1 MTKTRM
7 FDTLITKAETYKK
20 FDAICNLTD
29 NKVQFSMLGDTIT
42 SWSDNSVAKPSN
54 SAISAELTRL
64 NNAEPMRLLRLQRD
78 EKLAETD
85 WWAVSDLTMSNDRK
99 TYRQALRDL
108 PASADPKLDS
118 DNFLTNVTWPTKP
131 S

>member
-1 MTKTRM
+1 MTKARM

-54 SAISAELTRL
+54 SAIAAEVTRL
-64 NNAEPMRLLRLQRD
+64 NNAEPMRLLRLERD

-108 PASADPKLDS
+108 PSSADPKLDS

>member
-1 MTKTRM
+1 MTKARM

-85 WWAVSDLTMSNDRK
+85 WWGVSDLTMSNDRK

>member
-1 MTKTRM
+1 MTKARV
-7 FDTLITKAETYKK
+7 FDTLITKAITYREV
-20 FDAICNLTD
+20 DAVYNLTGV
-29 NKVQFSMLGDTIT
+29 KVQFAMSGSTIIN
-42 SWSDNSVAKPSN
+42 WSDNSVAKPSN
-54 SAISAELTRL
+54 SAIAAEVTRL
-64 NNAEPMRLLRLQRD
+64 NNAEPMRLLRLERD

>member
-1 MTKTRM
+1 MTKARM
-7 FDTLITKAETYKK
+7 FDTLITKAEIYKK

-54 SAISAELTRL
+54 SAITAEVTRL
-64 NNAEPMRLLRLQRD
+64 NNAEPMRLLRLERD

>member
-54 SAISAELTRL
+54 SAITAEVTRL
-64 NNAEPMRLLRLQRD
+64 NNAEPMRLLRLERD

>member
-1 MTKTRM
+1 MTKARM

-54 SAISAELTRL
+54 SAITAEVTRL
-64 NNAEPMRLLRLQRD
+64 NNAEPMRLLRLERD

>member
-1 MTKTRM
+1 MTKARM

-54 SAISAELTRL
+54 SAITAEVTRL
-64 NNAEPMRLLRLQRD
+64 NNAEPMRLLRLERD

-108 PASADPKLDS
+108 PSSADPKLDS

>member
-1 MTKTRM
+1 M

-54 SAISAELTRL
+54 SAIAAELTRL
-64 NNAEPMRLLRLQRD
+64 NNAEPMRLLRLERD

-108 PASADPKLDS
+108 PSSADPKLDS

>member
-1 MTKTRM
+1 MTKARM

-64 NNAEPMRLLRLQRD
+64 NNAEPMRLLRLVRD

-85 WWAVSDLTMSNDRK
+85 WWSVSDITMSNDRK

>member
-1 MTKTRM
+1 MTKARM

-85 WWAVSDLTMSNDRK
+85 WWGISDLTMSNDRK

>member
-1 MTKTRM
+1 MTKARV
-7 FDTLITKAETYKK
+7 FDTLVTKAMTYKES
-20 FDAICNLTD
+20 DAVYNLTGG
-29 NKVQFSMLGDTIT
+29 KVLFAMSGGTIIN
-42 SWSDNSVAKPSN
+42 WSDNSVTKPSN
-54 SAISAELTRL
+54 SAIAAEVTRL
-64 NNAEPMRLLRLQRD
+64 NNAEPMRLLRLERD

>member
-1 MTKTRM
+1 MTKARV
-7 FDTLITKAETYKK
+7 FDTLITKAITYREV
-20 FDAICNLTD
+20 DAVYNLTGG
-29 NKVQFSMLGDTIT
+29 KVQFSMSGVTIIN
-42 SWSDNSVAKPSN
+42 WSDNSVTNPSN
-54 SAISAELTRL
+54 SAIAAEVTRL
-64 NNAEPMRLLRLQRD
+64 NNAEPMRLLRLERD

-108 PASADPKLDS
+108 PSSADPKLDS

>member
-1 MTKTRM
+1 MTKARM

-64 NNAEPMRLLRLQRD
+64 NNAEPMRLLRLVRD

-85 WWAVSDLTMSNDRK
+85 WCSFSDITISYYSK

>member
-54 SAISAELTRL
+54 SAITAEVTRL
-64 NNAEPMRLLRLQRD
+64 NNAEPMRLLRLERD

-108 PASADPKLDS
+108 PSSADPKLDS

>member
-1 MTKTRM
+1 MTKARV
-7 FDTLITKAETYKK
+7 FDTLITKAITYREV
-20 FDAICNLTD
+20 DAVYNLTGG
-29 NKVQFSMLGDTIT
+29 KVQFSMLGDTIT

-54 SAISAELTRL
+54 SAITAEVTRL
-64 NNAEPMRLLRLQRD
+64 NNAEPMRLLRLERD

-108 PASADPKLDS
+108 PSSADPKLDS

>member
-1 MTKTRM
+1 MTKARM

>member
-1 MTKTRM
+1 
-7 FDTLITKAETYKK
+7 
-20 FDAICNLTD
+20 
-29 NKVQFSMLGDTIT
+29 
-42 SWSDNSVAKPSN
+42 
-54 SAISAELTRL
+54 
-64 NNAEPMRLLRLQRD
+64 MRLLRLVRD

-85 WWAVSDLTMSNDRK
+85 WWSVSDITMSNDRK

>member
-20 FDAICNLTD
+20 IDAICNLTG
-29 NKVQFSMLGDTIT
+29 NKVQFSMSGDTIT

-54 SAISAELTRL
+54 SAITAEVTRL
-64 NNAEPMRLLRLQRD
+64 NNAEPMRLLRLERD

>member
-1 MTKTRM
+1 MTKARM

-20 FDAICNLTD
+20 FDAICNLTG
-29 NKVQFSMLGDTIT
+29 NKVQFSMSGDTIT

-54 SAISAELTRL
+54 SAITAEVTRL
-64 NNAEPMRLLRLQRD
+64 NNAEPMRLLRLERD

-108 PASADPKLDS
+108 PSSADPKLDS

>member
-1 MTKTRM
+1 M

-85 WWAVSDLTMSNDRK
+85 WWGISDLTMSNDRK

>member
-42 SWSDNSVAKPSN
+42 SWSDNRVAKPRN

-85 WWAVSDLTMSNDRK
+85 WWGISDLTMSNDRK

-118 DNFLTNVTWPTKP
+118 DNFLTKVTWPTKP

>member
-1 MTKTRM
+1 M

-54 SAISAELTRL
+54 SAITAELTRL
-64 NNAEPMRLLRLQRD
+64 NNAEPMRLLRLERD

>member
-1 MTKTRM
+1 MTKARV
-7 FDTLITKAETYKK
+7 FDTLITKAITYREV
-20 FDAICNLTD
+20 DAVYNLTGG
-29 NKVQFSMLGDTIT
+29 KVQFSMSGGTIIN
-42 SWSDNSVAKPSN
+42 WSDNSVTKPSN
-54 SAISAELTRL
+54 SAIAAEVTRL
-64 NNAEPMRLLRLQRD
+64 NNAEPMRLLRLVRD

-85 WWAVSDLTMSNDRK
+85 WWSVSDLTMSNDRK

-108 PASADPKLDS
+108 PSSADPKLDS

>member
-1 MTKTRM
+1 MTKARM

-85 WWAVSDLTMSNDRK
+85 WWGISDLTMSNDRK

-118 DNFLTNVTWPTKP
+118 DNFLTNVTWPTIP

>member
-1 MTKTRM
+1 MTKARV
-7 FDTLITKAETYKK
+7 FDTLITKAITYREV
-20 FDAICNLTD
+20 DAVYNLTGG
-29 NKVQFSMLGDTIT
+29 KVQFSMSGGTIIN
-42 SWSDNSVAKPSN
+42 WSDNSVAKPSN
-54 SAISAELTRL
+54 SAITAELTRL
-64 NNAEPMRLLRLQRD
+64 NNAEPMRLLRLERD

-108 PASADPKLDS
+108 PSSADPKLDS

>member
-1 MTKTRM
+1 MTKARM

-54 SAISAELTRL
+54 SAIAAELTRL
-64 NNAEPMRLLRLQRD
+64 NNAEPMRLLRLERD

>member
-1 MTKTRM
+1 MSILAKTYRTI
-7 FDTLITKAETYKK
+7 DGIGSLEPASQK
-20 FDAICNLTD
+20 
-29 NKVQFSMLGDTIT
+29 SMRGDTILEWFT
-42 SWSDNSVAKPSN
+42 PDIAIPSD
-54 SAISAELTRL
+54 SAIAAEVTRL
-64 NNAEPMRLLRLQRD
+64 NNAEPMRVLRLERD

-108 PASADPKLDS
+108 PSSADPKLDS
-118 DNFLTNVTWPTKP
+118 DNYLTNVTWPTKP

>member
-85 WWAVSDLTMSNDRK
+85 WWGISDLTMSNDRK

>member
-1 MTKTRM
+1 M

-64 NNAEPMRLLRLQRD
+64 NNAEPMRLLRLVRD

-85 WWAVSDLTMSNDRK
+85 WWSVSDITMSNDRK

>member
-29 NKVQFSMLGDTIT
+29 NKVQFSMSGDTIT

-64 NNAEPMRLLRLQRD
+64 NNAEPMRLLRLVRD

-85 WWAVSDLTMSNDRK
+85 WWSVSDITMSNDRK

>member
-1 MTKTRM
+1 MTKARM

-54 SAISAELTRL
+54 SAITAEVTRL
-64 NNAEPMRLLRLQRD
+64 NNAEPMRLLRLERD

-118 DNFLTNVTWPTKP
+118 DNFLTNLTWPTQP
-131 S
+131 T